1 MDSFEINK
9 ILAAVLGTSL
19 MLLVVHLFADWMFT
33 PRIASKP
40 GYEIA
45 VSEKPAAGAATA
57 KAEPQASVATRL
69 ANADPGRGKS
79 AVRVCS
85 TCHTFDKGGR
95 NGIGPNLWGVV
106 NRPRASEAGYS
117 YSAAMKAK
125 GGAWTYEDLD
135 QFLAHPQAIIPGTK
149 MTFGGIRNAR
159 QRADVIAYL
168 RTLSDHPAP
177 LPQASA
183 SPAPPSPGS

>member
-1 MDSFEINK
+1 MDSFDINK
-9 ILAAVLGTSL
+9 VLAAVLGTSL
-19 MLLVVHLFADWMFT
+19 VLLVVHLFADWIFT
-33 PRIASKP
+33 PRIVDKP

-45 VSEKPAAGAATA
+45 VTETPAAGAATA
-57 KAEPQASVATRL
+57 KKEPPAPVAARL
-69 ANADPGRGKS
+69 ASADPDRGKS

-95 NGIGPNLWGVV
+95 NGIGPNLWSVV

-117 YSAAMKAK
+117 YSAAMKSK
-125 GGAWTYEDLD
+125 GGTWTYEELD
-135 QFLAHPQAIIPGTK
+135 QFLIHPQSYIPGTK

-168 RTLSDHPAP
+168 RTLSDNPAP
-177 LPQASA
+177 LPQAST
-183 SPAPPSPGS
+183 SPAPSGS